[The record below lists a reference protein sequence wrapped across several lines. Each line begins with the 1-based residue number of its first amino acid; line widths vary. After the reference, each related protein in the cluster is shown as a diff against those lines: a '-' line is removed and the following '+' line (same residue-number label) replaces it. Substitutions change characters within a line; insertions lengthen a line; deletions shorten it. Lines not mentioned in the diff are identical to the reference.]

1 MSVLGKITEDCT
13 EEIEV
18 VKVNFWQVYDSG
30 RGHRARWLEIEA
42 FQIEDR
48 EDTEKIYREKI

>member
-18 VKVNFWQVYDSG
+18 VKVSFWQVYDSE
-30 RGHRARWLEIEA
+30 RGHRARWLETEA

-48 EDTEKIYREKI
+48 EDTEKI